1 MHVGYLHA
9 LSSSLLHC
17 HSRAQRIANIL
28 CCQVQCY
35 IVVTLSAL
43 GQYNLNVFMMRCVAK
58 LLLNMSRRRKSHT
71 LSSTSPAR
79 RCQQPASRAELLLL
93 LLAHSLCR
101 AVSGV
106 SMGITY
112 THHCRHTYFCVSVR
126 TAFNWFASVRRAG
139 ESRLSQ
145 CRMTAATGTGQWALG
160 PGSRVTVTGH
170 RPTST

>member
-1 MHVGYLHA
+1 
-9 LSSSLLHC
+9 
-17 HSRAQRIANIL
+17 
-28 CCQVQCY
+28 
-35 IVVTLSAL
+35 
-43 GQYNLNVFMMRCVAK
+43 MMRCVAK

-79 RCQQPASRAELLLL
+79 RCLQPASRAELLLLL

-145 CRMTAATGTGQWALG
+145 CRMTAATGHWATGTG
-160 PGSRVTVTGH
+160 PRVTGNGH
-170 RPTST
+170 WSPPNKYLNLLPLVLLLLHALPFDNDFALHLI

>member
-1 MHVGYLHA
+1 
-9 LSSSLLHC
+9 
-17 HSRAQRIANIL
+17 
-28 CCQVQCY
+28 
-35 IVVTLSAL
+35 
-43 GQYNLNVFMMRCVAK
+43 
-58 LLLNMSRRRKSHT
+58 MSRRRKSHT

-79 RCQQPASRAELLLL
+79 RCLQPASRAELLLLL

-139 ESRLSQ
+139 GTRLSQ
-145 CRMTAATGTGQWALG
+145 CRMTAATGTGQRALG

-170 RPTST
+170 WSPPNKYLNLLPLVLLLLHALPFDNDFALHLI